1 MQEFSLKSVVT
12 GLIEQ
17 CIQIITNAI
26 KKNTWIKD
34 TISHGPDLNIN
45 EAVWDDLTENETQAA
60 NIQRRALKPRKL
72 FLKTT

>member
-1 MQEFSLKSVVT
+1 MQELSLKSVVT

-34 TISHGPDLNIN
+34 TMEHYQS
-45 EAVWDDLTENETQAA
+45 W
-60 NIQRRALKPRKL
+60 PRPQHQ
-72 FLKTT
+72 